1 MIMGTR
7 SDSGAADQRHDGAAA
22 PGDTQDDTETAK
34 EILKAAEILEG
45 PPGTLERPSVQDPW
59 ISPAV
64 LQLSEEPDEYIPPEN
79 LAMVCKGVYRSAL
92 PKKKNFSY
100 LRRMGLRT
108 ILTLF
113 QVCVCVCV
121 CVGGCVWV
129 CVCVCV
135 RVRGCVYGVCVCVCV
150 CVRARACVREH
161 NE

>member
-121 CVGGCVWV
+121 CVWV
-129 CVCVCV
+129 GVC
-135 RVRGCVYGVCVCVCV
+135 GCVCVCV
-150 CVRARACVREH
+150 CACAWVCVWCVCMCVCVCARARVRA
-161 NE
+161 